1 MLSDAPSTWAVTKD
15 KQEIRQHFATCQ
27 LRRASAMHD
36 LHRKFSA
43 SALSNTQFFSGLSEP
58 ASAD

>member
-15 KQEIRQHFATCQ
+15 KQEIRQHFA
-27 LRRASAMHD
+27 
-36 LHRKFSA
+36 SA